1 MSPELAAFLMHGDS
15 DQAAAAWYRI
25 NKHSRME
32 GGGGGGTDWELINLS
47 EGGGVEKEN
56 KTILEGSA
64 TRRPHGISPENK
76 MADQYQ
82 FIYSFW

>member
-25 NKHSRME
+25 NKHIVKEERAVK
-32 GGGGGGTDWELINLS
+32 LINLS
-47 EGGGVEKEN
+47 RGGGVEKEN

-82 FIYSFW
+82 FIYTFW